1 MKADWG
7 RELPEHGKNVRARL
21 CADVERLPDVSTT
34 QVEARESW
42 GLAGSR
48 NMGEFV
54 NGDVPR
60 DVEIRAAA

>member
-1 MKADWG
+1 MKTTAIGLARAD
-7 RELPEHGKNVRARL
+7 L
-21 CADVERLPDVSTT
+21 ERLPDVSTT

-54 NGDVPR
+54 NNYANFGEFASGINGLR
-60 DVEIRAAA
+60 KTA